1 MSIHRRT
8 FLGSGALALSGLAPT
23 FARAQAEPLE
33 TARIIN
39 GFPAGTT
46 PDVISRKVGDRLAG
60 RYAKAVIVENRTGA
74 GGQLAVSAVK
84 NAAADGSNILLTPMS
99 MLGVYPFTY
108 KRLPYDPVTDLTP
121 VSMGST
127 FDYGIAVGPA
137 VPESVKNIPE
147 LMEWY
152 KANPTKANIS
162 SSAAGSPLHFVGVMM
177 GRAAGVNLT
186 HVAYRGTPPAINDM
200 LGGNMPA
207 LCGPLGTFLPLI
219 GAGRIRL
226 LASSG
231 AERSRFTP
239 NVPTLAEQGYKDL
252 VFSEWYGFYA
262 PARTPSAIVQ
272 QLNRELQQALVSK
285 DVVDVLA
292 GVGMEAAPSSP
303 EQLAAVLKKDLE
315 TWGPIV
321 KAIGFTAEN

>member
-1 MSIHRRT
+1 MSISRRV
-8 FLGSGALALSGLAPT
+8 FLGGGAAALGTLAP
-23 FARAQAEPLE
+23 AIAWSQAERME

-39 GFPAGTT
+39 GFPPGTT
-46 PDVISRKVGDRLAG
+46 PDVISRKVGDKIMG
-60 RYAKAVIVENRTGA
+60 RYAKTVIVENRTGA
-74 GGQLAVSAVK
+74 GGQLAVSEVKKAV
-84 NAAADGSNILLTPMS
+84 ADGSSILLTPMS

-108 KRLPYDPVTDLTP
+108 KKLPYDPVADLAP

-137 VPESVKNIPE
+137 VPESVKSIPE

-152 KANPTKANIS
+152 KANPSKANIS
-162 SSAAGSPLHFVGVMM
+162 SSAAGSPLHFVGLMM
-177 GRAAGVNLT
+177 GRAAGVELT

-200 LGGNMPA
+200 LGGSMPA
-207 LCGPLGTFLPLI
+207 LCGPLGTFLPLM
-219 GAGRIRL
+219 GAGKIRL

-231 AERSRFTP
+231 AQRSRFTP
-239 NVPTLAEQGYKDL
+239 HVATLAEQGYKDL

-262 PARTPSAIVQ
+262 PAKTPSDTIQ
-272 QLNRELQQALVSK
+272 RLNRELQQALLSK
-285 DVVDVLA
+285 DVVDTLA
-292 GVGMEAAPSSP
+292 TVGMEAAPSTP
-303 EQLAAVLKKDLE
+303 EQLASTLKRDLA